1 MRMKSIIR
9 EISKLCMFVVAW
21 ALPLLLARWNEN
33 NLFLWLFVLS
43 LIITVGIFS
52 HYEILEE
59 LDRKDSSD
67 GSNE

>member
-1 MRMKSIIR
+1 
-9 EISKLCMFVVAW
+9 MFVVAW
-21 ALPLLLARWNEN
+21 AFPLLLARWNDN
-33 NLFLWLFVLS
+33 NLFLWLFALS

-59 LDRKDSSD
+59 LDRKDTGD